1 MKRISFDLSVSGCKA
16 AIKELLKY
24 EREIKP
30 KLDEVC
36 RRLAE
41 IGKQEV
47 DAVVSQIN
55 PDEGNAVDKV
65 EVVKIDNGYKLVMSG
80 KDVYFIEFGTGDQV
94 NSHFDTSVPVA
105 WGTWSAEHKQF
116 LWNQG
121 FWFYDKKR
129 FTGTEAY
136 MPMYYAEKRMR
147 EEKSRVY
154 KEVFGE

>member
-65 EVVKIDNGYKLVMSG
+65 EVVKIDKNV
-80 KDVYFIEFGTGDQV
+80 FCIETLIIAINKTMEIG
-94 NSHFDTSVPVA
+94 
-105 WGTWSAEHKQF
+105 
-116 LWNQG
+116 
-121 FWFYDKKR
+121 R
-129 FTGTEAY
+129 
-136 MPMYYAEKRMR
+136 
-147 EEKSRVY
+147 
-154 KEVFGE
+154 